1 MIITKFAN
9 TSFLA
14 DRKAAFIKL
23 LLFFLNFIRIIVH
36 VTFVSNAP
44 NPTKVNLKASGG
56 KGLTICSHAVHNAV
70 RPGKRIITTNILPN
84 FGLKFELIKKEK
96 KIRRLTKV
104 SSRKSIESAN
114 NETELIFTAADNSIK
129 KYVKF
134 NNATINKVRLKEII
148 FEDLLFLLK
157 VYF

>member
-1 MIITKFAN
+1 M
-9 TSFLA
+9 
-14 DRKAAFIKL
+14 
-23 LLFFLNFIRIIVH
+23 
-36 VTFVSNAP
+36 
-44 NPTKVNLKASGG
+44 
-56 KGLTICSHAVHNAV
+56 
-70 RPGKRIITTNILPN
+70 RPGKRIIITNILLN
-84 FGLKFELIKKEK
+84 FGLKLELIKKEK

-157 VYF
+157 VYFYNFI